1 MKSQAQLKALVTY
14 CLYTGNCPYT
24 GNFTWNGHSSGHNAG
39 DIVGRNARV
48 GNYIVINLNGKA
60 YNLHR
65 LVFLYMTGELPS
77 SSLFVDHIN
86 GIPSDNRLENL
97 RLCTPQQNAFN
108 SRPAKNDTTGV
119 KGISRIDRP
128 GRLPHYKV
136 RVRVGGDCVQK
147 CFTFTPENKQTQWER
162 ANDFLDSLRLKLHEG
177 FSQGSEKKEVG
188 Y

>member
-1 MKSQAQLKALVTY
+1 MISPTSFSRWNLQFKSSKDINEISTWRQVLLYTTVFLLFPSQGLTMITQAQLKSLVTY
-14 CLYTGNCPYT
+14 CPYT

-128 GRLPHYKV
+128 GRLPHYKSSG
-136 RVRVGGDCVQK
+136 R
-147 CFTFTPENKQTQWER
+147 ER
-162 ANDFLDSLRLKLHEG
+162 MTS
-177 FSQGSEKKEVG
+177 
-188 Y
+188 